1 MRFTEDWFTNNIP
14 TWNKVLGNLR
24 NKPVKF
30 LEIGSFEGR
39 SAVWALEN
47 ILTHKQSELY
57 CIDHWLYE
65 GDKNKNVYNT
75 FLKNIEPWKDKVT
88 VIVRP
93 INYGTRLFKKI

>member
-39 SAVWALEN
+39 SATWALEN
-47 ILTHKQSELY
+47 ILTHKDSQLY

-65 GDKNKNVYNT
+65 GDKNKNVYNK
-75 FLKNIEPWKDKVT
+75 LKYFRNG
-88 VIVRP
+88 
-93 INYGTRLFKKI
+93 YKIKIGKNFIILIMISGYFQ